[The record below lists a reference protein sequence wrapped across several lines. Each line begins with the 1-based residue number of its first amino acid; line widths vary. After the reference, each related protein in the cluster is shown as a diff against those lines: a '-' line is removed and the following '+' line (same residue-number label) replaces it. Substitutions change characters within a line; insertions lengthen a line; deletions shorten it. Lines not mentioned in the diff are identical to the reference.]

1 MKVLRIGNSSG
12 FWGDD
17 PTALFRMASAGELDY
32 ITCDYLAEVS
42 MSILSKQQQKQAD
55 LGYVADF
62 LKHLDKALPHIQK
75 NNIKIITNAGGNNPK
90 ALAIEVQNIV
100 KAQNLTLKV
109 AYVEGDNIMHL
120 LQQNPSQLLY
130 NMESKEGLSAKKIVT
145 ANAYIGIAGL
155 LEALKMEADIVIA
168 GRVTDS
174 ALAIAPMVHELNWK
188 LDDYDKLGAGMIAAH
203 CIECGTQ
210 VTGGNF
216 TDWKEIKAWY
226 NIGFPILEMQD
237 DGIFF
242 ITKHQQTGG
251 IVTVNTVKE
260 QLVYEIADP
269 GRYFSP
275 DVLADL
281 RQLKLEQV
289 SENKVKISNAK
300 GTSASSFY
308 KVSATYQ
315 EGYRAMGELIIS
327 GPDAL
332 EKAILFQSV
341 FWEKVKINF
350 YRKNVE
356 YVGYNAC
363 HGNLVTNHQPN
374 EILLRLYVHDMDFE
388 KVKTF
393 SEMVASLIL
402 SGPQGVAVVGG
413 RPRIQEVMAYWPF
426 LIPKNEVKINVVEL
440 ESGKTSRIAMA
451 SASSQ
456 VAAESDFL
464 DLSQKIEQPTQG
476 KLIALSEICLA
487 RSGDKGNAVN
497 IGVIAR
503 NHKAFIYLKTYL
515 LPSLLKQ
522 WFGEKVLGNIKRYEL
537 PSLLAFN
544 FMLEEALDGGG
555 TKALR
560 IDAQGKT
567 FAAAL
572 LSQKVYVP
580 DEFLNE

>member
-1 MKVLRIGNSSG
+1 MRVLRIGNSSG

-17 PTALFRMASAGELDY
+17 PTALFRMASAGGLDY

-42 MSILSKQQQKQAD
+42 MSILSKQQQKNPD

-62 LKHLDKALPHIQK
+62 LKHVRKALPAIQK
-75 NNIKIITNAGGNNPK
+75 NKIKLITNAGGNNPK
-90 ALAIEVQNIV
+90 ALALEVQQLLSSQGI
-100 KAQNLTLKV
+100 ALSV
-109 AYVEGDNIMHL
+109 AYVEGDNIMPV
-120 LQQNPSQLLY
+120 LQQDSSQLLQ
-130 NMESKEGLSAKKIVT
+130 NMETAEVLSADKIIT

-155 LEALKMEADIVIA
+155 LEVLRMDADIIVA

-174 ALAIAPMVHELNWK
+174 ALALAPMVHELGWK
-188 LDDYDKLGAGMIAAH
+188 LNDYDRLGAGMLAAH

-216 TDWKEIKAWY
+216 TDWKNIKEWG
-226 NIGFPILEMQD
+226 NLGFPIVEMQE
-237 DGIFF
+237 DGVFYV
-242 ITKHQQTGG
+242 TKHHNTGG

-281 RQLKLEQV
+281 QQVIVEQV
-289 SENKVKISNAK
+289 SENNVRVSNAK
-300 GTSASSFY
+300 GSPGSPFY

-315 EGYRAMGELIIS
+315 EGYRALGEVIIS
-327 GPDAL
+327 GSEAL
-332 EKAILFQSV
+332 EKAQLFQSI
-341 FWEKVKINF
+341 FWDKIQTNF

-363 HGNLVTNHQPN
+363 HGNLVTNHEPN
-374 EILLRLYVHDMDFE
+374 EILLRLYVHDFDFQ
-388 KVKTF
+388 KIKTF
-393 SEMVASLIL
+393 TEMVASLIL

-413 RPRIQEVMAYWPF
+413 RPKIQEVMAYWPF
-426 LIPKNEVKINVVEL
+426 LVPKGEVTIKVGEL
-440 ESGKTSRIAMA
+440 TTAKTSEIVVKATSPSIASE
-451 SASSQ
+451 SAF
-456 VAAESDFL
+456 V
-464 DLSQKIEQPTQG
+464 DLSQKVAQPEQG
-476 KLIALSEICLA
+476 KLISLSEICLA
-487 RSGDKGNAVN
+487 RSGDKGNSVN

-503 NHKAFIYLKTYL
+503 NTKAFNYLKTFL

-522 WFGEKVLGNIKRYEL
+522 WFGEKVMGNIKRYEL
-537 PSLLAFN
+537 PGLLAFN

-555 TKALR
+555 TKSLR

-580 DEFLNE
+580 DEFLN